1 VHILTEWGTSG
12 ILPSARANAAKDCV
26 HFGDDVAALGDERAV
41 TIRDSWSDQEERWI
55 TLGQEGLG
63 RVLVVV
69 YSWRD
74 ENVRLI
80 SARLATH

>member
-1 VHILTEWGTSG
+1 
-12 ILPSARANAAKDCV
+12 V

-41 TIRDSWSDQEERWI
+41 TIRDSWSDQEERWS

>member
-1 VHILTEWGTSG
+1 
-12 ILPSARANAAKDCV
+12 V